1 MKRNFLKLFVEEL
14 EKGEESRAYDFIC
27 QNAYLMSNATLA
39 DIIKEC
45 LCLDYALNN
54 PTVSKSDIYLA
65 LADNLRKWHE
75 DEIEES
81 ED

>member
-27 QNAYLMSNATLA
+27 QNAYQMGVDTLA
-39 DIIKEC
+39 DIVKEC
-45 LCLDYALNN
+45 LCLDDALGK
-54 PTVSKSDIYLA
+54 PTVSQADIYMA
-65 LADNLRKWHE
+65 LADNIREWHE
-75 DEIEES
+75 EELQ

>member
-27 QNAYLMSNATLA
+27 QNAYLMSIDTLA

-45 LCLDYALNN
+45 LCLDDALNK

-65 LADNLRKWHE
+65 LADNIREWHE
-75 DEIEES
+75 EELQ